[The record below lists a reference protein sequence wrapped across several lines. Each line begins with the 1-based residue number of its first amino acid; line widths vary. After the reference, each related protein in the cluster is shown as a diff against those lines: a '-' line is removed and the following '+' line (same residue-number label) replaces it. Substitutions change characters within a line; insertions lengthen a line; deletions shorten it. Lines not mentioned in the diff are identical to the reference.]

1 MSPQQLKRRS
11 YGYVEKGE
19 KRSFS
24 RTPTPPPKGRG
35 IWGTIKAILLFPF
48 RLIGR
53 LFGSKKGKVGR
64 FLLTAIATIGILG
77 LVGGVGFAA
86 WVSKDLPDPDRLT
99 DREVAQSTKIF
110 DRTGTVLLY
119 EIYGDEKRT
128 LIPYDQIPLK
138 LRQALIATEDTTFYE
153 HHGVRPLSI
162 VRSVI
167 FGLMGRNR
175 IGGGASTLTQQ
186 LVKNAILS
194 NEAPWSRKP
203 KELILSVR
211 LEQKYTKDQIL
222 QIYFNE
228 IPYGGT
234 NYGVEAAAQSYY
246 NKRTTDLN
254 LEQIATLAG
263 FPKQP
268 SRYLNDL
275 PFLKER
281 RNFVLRRMKEEG
293 YITEEEMRETQAM
306 ELSFKPKEYTD
317 IKAPHFV
324 LYVKELLEEE
334 FGGRAVNTGG
344 FKVITSLDWEKQQM
358 AEAAIETQKD
368 KVLKD
373 AKADNAA
380 LVSIDPKTG
389 QILALVGSIDFFST
403 SSGQYNV
410 ITSGKRQPGS
420 SIKPIVYTAA
430 FEKGYT
436 PDTLLFDVETN
447 FGVDGSKAY
456 IPKNYDL
463 KEYGPVTMRQ
473 ALQGSLN
480 ISAVQTLYLVGLS
493 NAATFSERLGYTTLA
508 DYRDYGLTLVLG
520 GAVVNPLE
528 HAMAYSVFA
537 AEGKKRP
544 ATSILRIENSQGDV
558 IKEEKVPAGEEV
570 ISKDVA
576 ATISNVLSDD
586 AARAYVFGANSALTL
601 PDRPVAAKTGTTQE
615 YRDAWTLG
623 YTPNLVT
630 AVWVGN
636 SNGSPMQGGYG
647 GSRLAGVIWN
657 DYMKKATKTMAIEKF
672 PTPPANDAEKPIL
685 RGSQG
690 GVTLQ
695 IDRVTNKRATSS
707 TPAEYIVDR
716 TYVPPHS
723 ILHYVVKD
731 DPRGPAPENP
741 ATDPQ
746 YAVWEAAITTW
757 ATKKQTADP
766 NWSISFEEPP
776 TEYDDLHSLELIPT
790 LTVQSPT
797 PSSTFSTRQLT
808 TSIQVSAPRGV
819 SKVSYRIDNKPVATY
834 TTAPF
839 NLDYTARGLANG
851 PHALT
856 VVVEDDVGNQLHE
869 TIPFILQAG
878 VEAPGVSFA
887 DPITMIPQGSFPRVF
902 LLEPY
907 RVNDIAELTV
917 SARSQSGVTIP
928 IVSTTNLTDIF
939 NDRLVVTWID
949 APPPGSWTIIAEV
962 TDKAGN
968 RTESDRMQVQI
979 Q

>member
-1 MSPQQLKRRS
+1 MSTPVRVFSLKDQPPKKRS
-11 YGYVEKGE
+11 YGYVGE
-19 KRSFS
+19 PKKRTFISVKAGG
-24 RTPTPPPKGRG
+24 TPKRVGPGRFWHG
-35 IWGTIKAILLFPF
+35 
-48 RLIGR
+48 
-53 LFGSKKGKVGR
+53 KKGKVGR
-64 FLLTAIATIGILG
+64 FVFLGVVTVGIIG
-77 LVGGVGFAA
+77 LVGGVGFVA

-162 VRSVI
+162 ARSVI

-186 LVKNAILS
+186 LVKNAILD

-246 NKRTTDLN
+246 NKRTADLN

-293 YITEEEMRETQAM
+293 YITEEEMKETQAM

-344 FKVITSLDWEKQQM
+344 LKVITSLDWEKQQM
-358 AEAAIETQKD
+358 AEATINGQKD

-380 LVSIDPKTG
+380 MVAVDPKTG
-389 QILALVGSIDFFST
+389 QILAMVGSLDFFNT
-403 SSGQYNV
+403 SSGQFNV

-420 SIKPIVYTAA
+420 SIKPIIYTAA

-447 FGVDGSKAY
+447 FAVGDSKPY
-456 IPKNYDL
+456 TPRNYDL

-480 ISAVQTLYLVGLS
+480 IAAVQTLYLVGLPT
-493 NAATFSERLGYTTLA
+493 AANFAERLGYTTLGNF
-508 DYRDYGLTLVLG
+508 DDYGLTLVLG
-520 GAVVNPLE
+520 GAVVSPLE
-528 HAMAYSVFA
+528 HVGAYSVFA
-537 AEGKKRP
+537 AEGKRRP
-544 ATSILRIENSQGDV
+544 PVSILRVENSKGDV
-558 IKEEKVPAGEEV
+558 LKSEKTPDEEEV
-570 ISKDVA
+570 ISKELA
-576 ATISNVLSDD
+576 ATISSVLSDD
-586 AARAYVFGANSALTL
+586 AARAYIFGTNGILTL

-615 YRDAWTLG
+615 YRDAWAMG
-623 YTPNLVT
+623 YTPGLVT
-630 AVWVGN
+630 GVWVGN
-636 SNGSPMQGGYG
+636 SDGSSMKGGYG

-657 DYMKKATKTMAIEKF
+657 DFMKKATKTMPIEKF
-672 PTPPANDAEKPIL
+672 PDPPPNDAEKAIL

-690 GVTLQ
+690 GVTLD
-695 IDRVTNKRATSS
+695 IDRVTGKRATSS
-707 TPAEYIVDR
+707 TPKEYIVAR

-723 ILHYVVKD
+723 ILHYVSKD
-731 DPRGPAPENP
+731 DPRGPIPENP
-741 ATDPQ
+741 AADSQ
-746 YAVWEAAITTW
+746 YPIWEEAIRAWT
-757 ATKKQTADP
+757 ARKQAADP

-776 TEYDDLHSLELIPT
+776 TEYDDLHSLELIPSLTIFSPTASST
-790 LTVQSPT
+790 LTSRRIT
-797 PSSTFSTRQLT
+797 SSIR
-808 TSIQVSAPRGV
+808 VSAPRGV
-819 SKVSYRIDNKPVATY
+819 SRVSYKLDNRLVGTY
-834 TTAPF
+834 TNTPF
-839 NLDYTARGLANG
+839 ALDYVARGIQNG
-851 PHALT
+851 PHTLT
-856 VVVEDDVGNQLHE
+856 IIVEDDVGNRLEE
-869 TIPFILQAG
+869 TVPFDLQAG
-878 VEAPGVSFA
+878 LEAPGVGFVDRGLTVPA
-887 DPITMIPQGSFPRVF
+887 GSFPRVF
-902 LLEPY
+902 FLEPY
-907 RVNDIAELTV
+907 RLGDIREVIV
-917 SARSQSGVTIP
+917 SARNTNGSTMP
-928 IVSTTNLTDIF
+928 IVSITDFSNLF
-939 NDRLVVTWID
+939 NNQLVVTWID
-949 APPPGSWTIIAEV
+949 PPNSGTWDLVAEV
-962 TDKAGN
+962 VDNLGN
-968 RTESDRMQVQI
+968 RAETDRIRVTVE
-979 Q
+979 